1 MHIALKMAQDLR
13 HEKGI
18 TYVLD
23 VMANLAFEN
32 EEYDKAQKLFI
43 EVLRRLISNGLPQ
56 DDIIVVNISLK
67 IADTYATLED
77 YE

>member
-1 MHIALKMAQDLR
+1 MAQDLR

>member
-1 MHIALKMAQDLR
+1 MAQDQK

-18 TYVLD
+18 TYVYD
-23 VMANLAFEN
+23 IMANLAFEN
-32 EEYDKAQKLFI
+32 EEFSKAQKLFV

-56 DDIIVVNISLK
+56 DDIIVINISLK
-67 IADTYATLED
+67 IADTFAALED